1 VHEQR
6 EACLR
11 AVEAKDP
18 RFDGWFFTAVRSTGI
33 YCRPSCPA
41 MMPKPANIT
50 FYPSAAAA
58 QQGGYRACKRC
69 RPDASPGSPEWD
81 IRADLVGRAMRMIAD
96 GVLDRD
102 GVPGLAAAL
111 GYSVRQV
118 QRVMQAELGAGPLAI
133 ARAHRA
139 QTARLLIETTTLPMT
154 DVAAAAGF
162 ASVRAFNTCV
172 AEVFATSPT
181 ELRAKAAA
189 HPSTATPSPAPS
201 RRVCS
206 QAPQNG
212 EIACLTAHSTWSSI
226 AVRLAFR
233 GPLCP
238 DNLFGHLIATGV
250 PGVEEW
256 RDGAYRRTLRLPHG
270 PAVVALTP
278 PAQTGPGTGH
288 VAATLRLAD
297 LRDLGVAIARCR
309 RMLDLDADPIAV
321 DEVLAQDPVLAAH
334 VAKAPGRRVPRTA
347 DGPEFAV
354 RAVLGQ
360 QVSTAAART
369 HAARLVLAHGEP
381 IDDPDGG
388 LTHLFPLPE
397 AVDPTALAMP
407 NGRKATLRAVLD
419 ALLDGT
425 LDLSAG
431 ADPREARARLATL
444 PGIGPWTTEMLA
456 MRALGDPDAFPVTDL
471 GVRQAGITLGLPE
484 QPAAFLAHS
493 RRWAPWRS
501 YAVQYLWA
509 TGTHPVNRIP
519 ETHKEV
525 S

>member
-1 VHEQR
+1 
-6 EACLR
+6 
-11 AVEAKDP
+11 
-18 RFDGWFFTAVRSTGI
+18 
-33 YCRPSCPA
+33 
-41 MMPKPANIT
+41 
-50 FYPSAAAA
+50 A
-58 QQGGYRACKRC
+58 QQSGYRACKRC

-81 IRADLVGRAMRMIAD
+81 LRADVVGRAMRMIAD
-96 GVLDRD
+96 GVLDRG
-102 GVPGLAAAL
+102 GVPALAAAL

-118 QRVMQAELGAGPLAI
+118 QRVMQGELGAGPLAI

-139 QTARLLIETTTLPMT
+139 QTARLLIETTDLSMT

-162 ASVRAFNTCV
+162 ASVRAFNSCV
-172 AEVFATSPT
+172 AEVFATPPT
-181 ELRAKAAA
+181 ELRRAAA
-189 HPSTATPSPAPS
+189 
-201 RRVCS
+201 RRTV
-206 QAPQNG
+206 PQSAG
-212 EIACLTAHSTWSSI
+212 SL

-256 RDGAYRRTLRLPHG
+256 RHGAYRRTLRLPHG
-270 PAVVALTP
+270 AAVVALTP

-288 VAATLRLAD
+288 VAATVRLAD

-309 RMLDLDADPIAV
+309 RMLDLDADPIAI
-321 DEVLAQDPVLAAH
+321 DEALAQDPALAAH
-334 VAKAPGRRVPRTA
+334 VLKAPGRRVPRTG

-381 IDDPDGG
+381 IADPDGG

-397 AVDPTALAMP
+397 AIDPSGLALP
-407 NGRKATLRAVLD
+407 NGRKATMRAVLD
-419 ALLDGT
+419 ALLDSS

-431 ADPREARARLATL
+431 ADPQAARARLATL

-456 MRALGDPDAFPVTDL
+456 MRALGDPDAFPATDL
-471 GVRQAGITLGLPE
+471 GIRQAGRALGLPD
-484 QPAAFLAHS
+484 QPAAFIAHS

-509 TGTHPVNRIP
+509 TGSHPVNRIP
-519 ETHKEV
+519 ETQQEA

>member
-1 VHEQR
+1 
-6 EACLR
+6 
-11 AVEAKDP
+11 VEAKDP
-18 RFDGWFFTAVRSTGI
+18 RFDGWFFIAVSSTGI

-41 MMPKPANIT
+41 MMPKAANIT

-58 QQGGYRACKRC
+58 QQAGYRACKRC

-81 IRADLVGRAMRMIAD
+81 IRADVVGRAMRMIGD
-96 GVLDRD
+96 GVLDRG
-102 GVPGLAAAL
+102 GVPALAAAL

-118 QRVMQAELGAGPLAI
+118 QRLMQTELGAGPLAI

-139 QTARLLIETTTLPMT
+139 QTARLLIETTTLSMT

-181 ELRAKAAA
+181 QLRRAAA
-189 HPSTATPSPAPS
+189 KSAMPAP
-201 RRVCS
+201 
-206 QAPQNG
+206 AG
-212 EIACLTAHSTWSSI
+212 TI

-238 DNLFGHLIATGV
+238 DNLFGHLIATAV

-256 RDGAYRRTLRLPHG
+256 RNGAYRRTLRLPHG

-278 PAQTGPGTGH
+278 PPAAGALGTGH
-288 VAATLRLAD
+288 VAATLRLTD

-309 RMLDLDADPIAV
+309 RMVDLDADPIAV
-321 DEVLAQDPVLAAH
+321 DEVLGDDPALAAQ
-334 VAKAPGRRVPRTA
+334 VAKAPGRRVPRNA

-369 HAARLVLAHGEP
+369 HAARLVLAHGQR

-397 AVDPTALAMP
+397 AIDPAGLAMP
-407 NGRKATLRAVLD
+407 NSRKATLRGVLD
-419 ALLDGT
+419 ALADGS

-431 ADPREARARLATL
+431 ADPQEARARLALL
-444 PGIGPWTTEMLA
+444 PGIGPWTIEMLA
-456 MRALGDPDAFPVTDL
+456 MRALGDPDAFPATDL
-471 GVRQAGITLGLPE
+471 GVRQGAAALGLPE
-484 QPAAFLAHS
+484 RPAELIAHS

-509 TGTHPVNRIP
+509 TGSHPINRIP
-519 ETHKEV
+519 ETEFATHKEA